1 MDDETFRLVRYQG
14 VDSDGTVRLDTGEE
28 GLSVADLVIGKKA
41 VAGDVVVLVNQGV
54 NIFVCG
60 VTPIET

>member
-1 MDDETFRLVRYQG
+1 MADDTFRLVRYQG
-14 VDSDGTVRLDTGEE
+14 VDADGTVRLDTDED
-28 GLSVADLVIGKKA
+28 GLSVSDLVIGKKA
-41 VAGDVVVLVNQGV
+41 VAGDVVVLVNQGA